1 MCLQYLQNHL
11 KSSFH
16 NRYNSLST
24 SEESNPDSDRR
35 MIVDEPNYNELKKP
49 TILQVIDLFSSLV
62 DAHFT
67 HITLSSKAQETI
79 AEVLQLIETQVIIL

>member
-11 KSSFH
+11 KSSFQ
-16 NRYNSLST
+16 NKYNSLST

-35 MIVDEPNYNELKKP
+35 MIVDEPNYELKKP